1 MMRYVLSLNFFGM
14 GRDGALSAPDWAGS
28 YFALGVKQTWRL
40 RSGHVTV
47 LWLICIFRAL
57 LTWDD
62 MCSWTYLSLVISV

>member
-1 MMRYVLSLNFFGM
+1 MVRYVLGLNVFGM
-14 GRDGALSAPDWAGS
+14 GRDGGIVSSRLGWSS
-28 YFALGVKQTWRL
+28 FALGVKQTWRL